1 MSIKRQIDWALDLVH
16 IDYSTAPILNS
27 AKLFGCFF
35 ILVVCTDIHA
45 TTVNKKIQP
54 FQKCII
60 MPILFLSKMSF
71 IFKVLYTL
79 NLCK

>member
-35 ILVVCTDIHA
+35 YFGC
-45 TTVNKKIQP
+45 
-54 FQKCII
+54 
-60 MPILFLSKMSF
+60 
-71 IFKVLYTL
+71 LYGYSRY
-79 NLCK
+79 NSE